1 MPLFAYKA
9 LSASGGVQ
17 TGEVDAADRPE
28 ALRLLDRRGLQP
40 VSLKESAGS
49 VAVAKPKAKDKE
61 KPAPA
66 PPKAASKPTTP
77 PAAKAPVKKS
87 RKAASRD
94 VIDNSPDGPL
104 KLKRAEV
111 IMFTEELSD
120 MLTAGLQL
128 EPALKSMEARQELG
142 GLKDVASRIRQLVR
156 DGMNFSTALKR
167 VSPSFG
173 PLYCSLAAAG
183 EASGALDTILKRQAH
198 YLKTLADLQARLILA
213 MIYPAFLV
221 LAGIGVSIVFVTTLI
236 PQLTTLIESTPGGKL
251 PGPIKLMVAATD
263 FLKNYWYVILIIVLA
278 AALFFKAWK
287 DNPDNRLTWDRF
299 KLRAPLMGPVV
310 TSRFYVQFL
319 ETMANLAGNGLP
331 LLRALELS
339 RDATQ
344 NLALRTELNTVID
357 QVGDGRAFSKALI
370 RTGAFPPLLIDMVS
384 VGEQTGK
391 LDISLRRAAERYDKE
406 LDKSL
411 SRIMALI
418 MPVILII
425 MASLIGTMAYL
436 MITAIFQTIK
446 NLGA

>member
-1 MPLFAYKA
+1 VPLFAYKA
-9 LSASGGVQ
+9 LSSTGAVQ

-28 ALRLLDRRGLQP
+28 ALRVLDKRGLQP
-40 VSLKESAGS
+40 VSLRESSSAAAARPKAKESA
-49 VAVAKPKAKDKE
+49 A
-61 KPAPA
+61 
-66 PPKAASKPTTP
+66 
-77 PAAKAPVKKS
+77 PAAKPSPKSAPKLSAKEAEDA
-87 RKAASRD
+87 KAA
-94 VIDNSPDGPL
+94 DGPL

-120 MLTAGLQL
+120 MLAAGLQL
-128 EPALKSMEARQELG
+128 EPALKSMESRQELG
-142 GLKDVASRIRQLVR
+142 GLKDVASRVRQLVR
-156 DGMNFSTALKR
+156 DGTNFSTALKR

-198 YLKTLADLQARLILA
+198 YLKTLAELQSRLILA

-221 LAGIGVSIVFVTTLI
+221 VAGIGVAVVFVTTLI
-236 PQLTTLIESTPGGKL
+236 PQLTALIESTPGGKL

-263 FLKNYWYVILIIVLA
+263 LIKAYWYVILIVVVAGL
-278 AALFFKAWK
+278 LFFKAWK
-287 DNPDNRLTWDRF
+287 DNPDNTLTWHRF
-299 KLRAPLMGPVV
+299 KLRAPLIGPVV
-310 TSRFYVQFL
+310 ASRFYVQFL

-391 LDISLRRAAERYDKE
+391 LDTSLRRAAERYDKE

-418 MPVILII
+418 MPTILII
-425 MASLIGTMAYL
+425 MAGLIGTMAYL

>member
-1 MPLFAYKA
+1 MPVFSYKA

-28 ALRLLDRRGLQP
+28 ALRVLDRRGLQP
-40 VSLKESAGS
+40 VSLKESVSAS
-49 VAVAKPKAKDKE
+49 SAAAAKKAKPDASAAAKPSSKAAAKDKLRE
-61 KPAPA
+61 VDDK
-66 PPKAASKPTTP
+66 TP
-77 PAAKAPVKKS
+77 E
-87 RKAASRD
+87 
-94 VIDNSPDGPL
+94 GPL
-104 KLKRAEV
+104 KLKRPEV

-120 MLTAGLQL
+120 MLGAGLQL
-128 EPALKSMEARQELG
+128 EPALQSMENRQELG
-142 GLKDVASRIRQLVR
+142 GLKEVASRIRQLVR

-198 YLKTLADLQARLILA
+198 YLKTLAELQGRLILA
-213 MIYPAFLV
+213 MIYPAFLI
-221 LAGIGVSIVFVTTLI
+221 LAGIGVAVVFVTILI

-251 PGPIKLMVAATD
+251 PLPIQLMMKVVG
-263 FLKNYWYVILIIVLA
+263 LIKSYWYVILILLVA
-278 AALFFKAWK
+278 AGLFFKAWK
-287 DNPDNRLTWDRF
+287 DNPDNRLTWDTF

-310 TSRFYVQFL
+310 SSRFYVQFL

-344 NLALRTELNTVID
+344 NLALRNNLNTVID

-370 RTGAFPPLLIDMVS
+370 RTGAFPALLIDMVS

-391 LDISLRRAAERYDKE
+391 LDLSLRRAAERYDKE

-418 MPVILII
+418 MPTILII
-425 MASLIGTMAYL
+425 MAGLIGTMAYL

-446 NLGA
+446 NLQH

>member
-9 LSASGGVQ
+9 LSSTGAVQ
-17 TGEVDAADRPE
+17 TGELDAADRPE
-28 ALRLLDRRGLQP
+28 ALRVLDKRGLQP
-40 VSLKESAGS
+40 VSLKESSSATS
-49 VAVAKPKAKDKE
+49 AKPKAKE
-61 KPAPA
+61 AAAPVPKPS
-66 PPKAASKPTTP
+66 PK
-77 PAAKAPVKKS
+77 PAAKESDDAKT
-87 RKAASRD
+87 A
-94 VIDNSPDGPL
+94 DGPL

-120 MLTAGLQL
+120 MLAAGLQL
-128 EPALKSMEARQELG
+128 EPALKSMESRQELG
-142 GLKDVASRIRQLVR
+142 GLKDVASRVRQLVR
-156 DGMNFSTALKR
+156 DGTNFSTALKR

-198 YLKTLADLQARLILA
+198 YLKTLAELQSRLILA

-221 LAGIGVSIVFVTTLI
+221 VAGIGVAVVFVTTLI

-251 PGPIKLMVAATD
+251 PGPIKLMVGATD
-263 FLKNYWYVILIIVLA
+263 LIKAYWYVILIVVVAGL
-278 AALFFKAWK
+278 LFFKAWK
-287 DNPDNRLTWDRF
+287 DNPDNTLTWHRF
-299 KLRAPLMGPVV
+299 KLRAPLIGPVV
-310 TSRFYVQFL
+310 ASRFYVQFL

-344 NLALRTELNTVID
+344 NLALRSELNTVID

-391 LDISLRRAAERYDKE
+391 LDTSLRRAAERYDKE

-418 MPVILII
+418 MPTILII
-425 MASLIGTMAYL
+425 MAGLIGTMAYL

>member
-1 MPLFAYKA
+1 MPVFSYKA

-28 ALRLLDRRGLQP
+28 ALRVLDRRGLQP
-40 VSLKESAGS
+40 VSLKESAASSAPKKAKNEGG
-49 VAVAKPKAKDKE
+49 APAKPASKAAAKDKLKE
-61 KPAPA
+61 IDDK
-66 PPKAASKPTTP
+66 TP
-77 PAAKAPVKKS
+77 E
-87 RKAASRD
+87 
-94 VIDNSPDGPL
+94 GPL
-104 KLKRAEV
+104 KLKRPEV

-120 MLTAGLQL
+120 MLGAGLQL
-128 EPALKSMEARQELG
+128 EPALQSMENRQELG
-142 GLKDVASRIRQLVR
+142 GLKEVASRIRQLVR

-198 YLKTLADLQARLILA
+198 YLKTLAELQGRLILA
-213 MIYPAFLV
+213 MIYPAFLI
-221 LAGIGVSIVFVTTLI
+221 LAGVGVAVVFVTILI
-236 PQLTTLIESTPGGKL
+236 PQLTKLITSTPGGKL
-251 PGPIKLMVAATD
+251 PLPIHLMMQATEGI
-263 FLKNYWYVILIIVLA
+263 KSYWYVILILIIA

-287 DNPDNRLTWDRF
+287 DNPANRLTWDSF
-299 KLRAPLMGPVV
+299 KLNAPLIGPVV
-310 TSRFYVQFL
+310 ASRFYVQFL

-344 NLALRTELNTVID
+344 NLALRGQLNIVID

-391 LDISLRRAAERYDKE
+391 LDMSLRRAAERYDKE

-418 MPVILII
+418 MPTILII
-425 MASLIGTMAYL
+425 MAGLIGTMAYL

-446 NLGA
+446 NLQH

>member
-1 MPLFAYKA
+1 MPIFAYKA

-28 ALRLLDRRGLQP
+28 ALRVLDRRGLQP
-40 VSLKESAGS
+40 VSLKESASGTVS
-49 VAVAKPKAKDKE
+49 AAKKKSKNEPGP
-61 KPAPA
+61 KPAPRSA
-66 PPKAASKPTTP
+66 AARDNKAKEADNTP
-77 PAAKAPVKKS
+77 E
-87 RKAASRD
+87 
-94 VIDNSPDGPL
+94 GPL
-104 KLKRAEV
+104 KIKRAEV

-120 MLTAGLQL
+120 MLGAGLQL
-128 EPALKSMEARQELG
+128 EPALQSMENRQELG
-142 GLKDVASRIRQLVR
+142 GLKEVASRIRQLVR

-198 YLKTLADLQARLILA
+198 YLKTLSELQARLILA
-213 MIYPAFLV
+213 LIYPAFLV
-221 LAGIGVSIVFVTTLI
+221 LAGIGVAVVFVTVLI
-236 PQLTTLIESTPGGKL
+236 PQLTKLIESTPGGKL
-251 PGPIKLMVAATD
+251 PAPIKFMMMAAD
-263 FLKNYWYVILIIVLA
+263 GVKAYWYVILILIVA
-278 AALFFKAWK
+278 AGLFFKAWK
-287 DNPDNRLTWDRF
+287 DNPDNRMTWDSF
-299 KLRAPLMGPVV
+299 KLRAPMIGPVV
-310 TSRFYVQFL
+310 ASRFYVQFL

-344 NLALRTELNTVID
+344 NLALRGQLNVVID

-391 LDISLRRAAERYDKE
+391 LDMSLRRAAERYDKE

-418 MPVILII
+418 MPTILII

-446 NLGA
+446 NLQH

>member
-1 MPLFAYKA
+1 MPLYAYKA
-9 LSASGGVQ
+9 LSATGGVQ

-28 ALRLLDRRGLQP
+28 ALRVLDRRGLQP
-40 VSLKESAGS
+40 VSLKESATS
-49 VAVAKPKAKDKE
+49 SISSPAKKKAKSE
-61 KPAPA
+61 PAPA
-66 PPKAASKPTTP
+66 PAPSKKAAAKEGEEKTP
-77 PAAKAPVKKS
+77 E
-87 RKAASRD
+87 
-94 VIDNSPDGPL
+94 GPL
-104 KLKRAEV
+104 KLKKAEI

-120 MLTAGLQL
+120 MLSAGLQL
-128 EPALKSMEARQELG
+128 EPALKSMESRQELG
-142 GLKDVASRIRQLVR
+142 GLKDVASRVRQLVR

-198 YLKTLADLQARLILA
+198 YLKTISELQSRLILA
-213 MIYPAFLV
+213 LIYPAFLV
-221 LAGIGVSIVFVTTLI
+221 VAGIGVSIVFVTTLI

-251 PGPIKLMVAATD
+251 PGPIKLMVSATD
-263 FLKNYWYVILIIVLA
+263 LLKNYWYIVLIIVVAGL
-278 AALFFKAWK
+278 LFFKAWK
-287 DNPDNRLTWDRF
+287 DNPDNRMTWDRF

-310 TSRFYVQFL
+310 ASRFYVQFL

-344 NLALRTELNTVID
+344 NLALREQLNTVID
-357 QVGDGRAFSKALI
+357 QVGDGRAFSKSLV

-391 LDISLRRAAERYDKE
+391 LDLSLRRAAERYDKE

-418 MPVILII
+418 MPTILII
-425 MASLIGTMAYL
+425 MAALIGTMAYL

>member
-9 LSASGGVQ
+9 LSSSGGVQ

-28 ALRLLDRRGLQP
+28 ALRVLDKRGLQP
-40 VSLKESAGS
+40 VSLKETA
-49 VAVAKPKAKDKE
+49 AKAA
-61 KPAPA
+61 APA
-66 PPKAASKPTTP
+66 KKQAKEASPAAK
-77 PAAKAPVKKS
+77 PAAKA
-87 RKAASRD
+87 AAKD
-94 VIDNSPDGPL
+94 TEDKTPEGPL

-120 MLTAGLQL
+120 MLAAGLQL
-128 EPALKSMEARQELG
+128 EPALKSMEGRQELG
-142 GLKDVASRIRQLVR
+142 GLKAVATRVRGLVR
-156 DGMNFSTALKR
+156 DGMNFSTAIKR

-183 EASGALDTILKRQAH
+183 EASGALDEILKRQAH
-198 YLKTLADLQARLILA
+198 YLKTLAELQSRLILA
-213 MIYPAFLV
+213 MIYPAFLII
-221 LAGIGVSIVFVTTLI
+221 AGIGVSVVFVTTLI

-251 PGPIKLMVAATD
+251 PGPIKLMVATSD
-263 FLKNYWYVILIIVLA
+263 FIKAYWYIILIVLA
-278 AALFFKAWK
+278 AAGLFFKAWK
-287 DNPDNRLTWDRF
+287 DNPDNRMTWDRF
-299 KLRAPLMGPVV
+299 KLRAPMMGPVV

-344 NLALRTELNTVID
+344 NLALRGELNTVID

-391 LDISLRRAAERYDKE
+391 LDMALRRAAERYDKE

-418 MPVILII
+418 MPTILII

-446 NLGA
+446 NLGG

>member
-1 MPLFAYKA
+1 MPIYAYKA
-9 LSASGGVQ
+9 LSSSGGVQ

-28 ALRLLDRRGLQP
+28 ALRVLDRRGLQP
-40 VSLKESAGS
+40 VSLKESAS
-49 VAVAKPKAKDKE
+49 KVAAAPPKKKAKSE
-61 KPAPA
+61 AAPAPA
-66 PPKAASKPTTP
+66 P
-77 PAAKAPVKKS
+77 AAKA
-87 RKAASRD
+87 KAAAKD
-94 VIDNSPDGPL
+94 GEDKSPDGPL
-104 KLKRAEV
+104 KMKRAEV

-120 MLTAGLQL
+120 MLSAGLQL
-128 EPALKSMEARQELG
+128 EPALKSMENRQELG
-142 GLKDVASRIRQLVR
+142 GLKDVASRVRQLVR

-198 YLKTLADLQARLILA
+198 YLKTISELQSRLILA
-213 MIYPAFLV
+213 LIYPAFLV
-221 LAGIGVSIVFVTTLI
+221 VAGIGVAFVFVTTLI

-251 PGPIKLMVAATD
+251 PAPIKLMVAGTD
-263 FLKNYWYVILIIVLA
+263 FLKAYWYIIAIILVA
-278 AALFFKAWK
+278 AGLFFKAWK
-287 DNPDNRLTWDRF
+287 DNPENRMTWDTF

-344 NLALRTELNTVID
+344 NLALRQQLNIVID
-357 QVGDGRAFSKALI
+357 QVGDGRAFSKSLI

-391 LDISLRRAAERYDKE
+391 LDLSLRRAAERYDKE

-418 MPVILII
+418 MPTILII

>member
-1 MPLFAYKA
+1 MPVFAYKA

-17 TGEVDAADRPE
+17 TGEIDAADRPE
-28 ALRLLDRRGLQP
+28 AMRVLDRRGLQP
-40 VSLKESAGS
+40 VSLKESANS
-49 VAVAKPKAKDKE
+49 TLAPAKKKAANEPAPKASQKTAAAKDRVAKEGDD
-61 KPAPA
+61 
-66 PPKAASKPTTP
+66 
-77 PAAKAPVKKS
+77 KAPE
-87 RKAASRD
+87 
-94 VIDNSPDGPL
+94 GPL
-104 KLKRAEV
+104 KIKRAEV

-120 MLTAGLQL
+120 MLGAGLQL
-128 EPALKSMEARQELG
+128 EPALQSMENRQELG
-142 GLKDVASRIRQLVR
+142 GLKEVAGRIRSLVR

-198 YLKTLADLQARLILA
+198 YLKTLAELQARLILA
-213 MIYPAFLV
+213 LIYPAFLV
-221 LAGIGVSIVFVTTLI
+221 LAGIGVAVVFVTVLI
-236 PQLTTLIESTPGGKL
+236 PQLTKLIESTPGGKL
-251 PGPIKLMVAATD
+251 PLPIKLMMQATEGI
-263 FLKNYWYVILIIVLA
+263 KSYWYVILILIVA
-278 AALFFKAWK
+278 AGLFFKAWK
-287 DNPDNRLTWDRF
+287 DNPDNKMAWDSF
-299 KLRAPLMGPVV
+299 KLRAPMIGPVV
-310 TSRFYVQFL
+310 ASRFYVQFL

-344 NLALRTELNTVID
+344 NLALRGQLNTVID

-391 LDISLRRAAERYDKE
+391 LDLSLRRAAERYDKE

-418 MPVILII
+418 MPTILII

-446 NLGA
+446 NLQHK

>member
-1 MPLFAYKA
+1 MPVFAYKA
-9 LSASGGVQ
+9 LSSSGGVQ

-28 ALRLLDRRGLQP
+28 ALRVLDKRGLQP
-40 VSLKESAGS
+40 VSLKESAS
-49 VAVAKPKAKDKE
+49 AAAPAKKSKE
-61 KPAPA
+61 PAPA
-66 PPKAASKPTTP
+66 AKSAPKPAAKPAAKPAGKAASKDTEDKTP
-77 PAAKAPVKKS
+77 E
-87 RKAASRD
+87 
-94 VIDNSPDGPL
+94 GPL
-104 KLKRAEV
+104 KMKRPEV

-120 MLTAGLQL
+120 MLAAGLQL
-128 EPALKSMEARQELG
+128 EPALKSMENRQELG
-142 GLKDVASRIRQLVR
+142 GLKEVASRVRQLVR
-156 DGMNFSTALKR
+156 DGMNFSTAIKR

-198 YLKTLADLQARLILA
+198 YLKTIAELQSRLILA
-213 MIYPAFLV
+213 MIYPAFLI

-251 PGPIKLMVAATD
+251 PGPIKFMVTTAD
-263 FLKNYWYVILIIVLA
+263 FIKAYWYIILIVLA
-278 AALFFKAWK
+278 AAGLFFKAWK
-287 DNPDNRLTWDRF
+287 DNPENKMTWDRF

-344 NLALRTELNTVID
+344 NQSLRNELNTVID

-391 LDISLRRAAERYDKE
+391 LDTALRKAAERYDKE

-418 MPVILII
+418 MPIILII

>member
-1 MPLFAYKA
+1 VPVFAYKA

-28 ALRLLDRRGLQP
+28 ALRVLDRRGLQP
-40 VSLKESAGS
+40 VSLKESANS
-49 VAVAKPKAKDKE
+49 TLAPAKKKAKNE
-61 KPAPA
+61 PAS
-66 PPKAASKPTTP
+66 KAAPT
-77 PAAKAPVKKS
+77 PAA
-87 RKAASRD
+87 RKAAKEAED
-94 VIDNSPDGPL
+94 KTPDGPI
-104 KLKRAEV
+104 KIKRAEV

-120 MLTAGLQL
+120 MLGAGLQL
-128 EPALKSMEARQELG
+128 EPALQSMENRQELG

-198 YLKTLADLQARLILA
+198 YLKTLAELQARLILA
-213 MIYPAFLV
+213 LIYPAFLV
-221 LAGIGVSIVFVTTLI
+221 LAGIGVAVVFVTVLI
-236 PQLTTLIESTPGGKL
+236 PQLTKLIESTPGGKL
-251 PGPIKLMVAATD
+251 PLPIKLMMQATEGI
-263 FLKNYWYVILIIVLA
+263 KSYWYVILILIVA

-287 DNPDNRLTWDRF
+287 DNPDNKMAWDSF
-299 KLRAPLMGPVV
+299 KLRAPLIGPVV
-310 TSRFYVQFL
+310 ASRFYVQFL

-344 NLALRTELNTVID
+344 NLALRTQLNTVID

-391 LDISLRRAAERYDKE
+391 LDMSLRRAAERYDKE

-418 MPVILII
+418 MPTILII
-425 MASLIGTMAYL
+425 MAGLIGTMAYL

-446 NLGA
+446 NLQH

>member
-9 LSASGGVQ
+9 LSSTGAVQ

-28 ALRLLDRRGLQP
+28 ALRVLDKRGLQP
-40 VSLKESAGS
+40 VSLRESSSAAAARPKAKESA
-49 VAVAKPKAKDKE
+49 A
-61 KPAPA
+61 
-66 PPKAASKPTTP
+66 
-77 PAAKAPVKKS
+77 PAAKPSPKSAPKLSAKEAEDA
-87 RKAASRD
+87 KAA
-94 VIDNSPDGPL
+94 DGPL

-120 MLTAGLQL
+120 MLAAGLQL
-128 EPALKSMEARQELG
+128 EPALKSMESRQELG
-142 GLKDVASRIRQLVR
+142 GLKDVASRVRQLVR
-156 DGMNFSTALKR
+156 DGTNFSTALKR

-198 YLKTLADLQARLILA
+198 YLKTLAELQSRLILA

-221 LAGIGVSIVFVTTLI
+221 VAGIGVAVVFVTTLI
-236 PQLTTLIESTPGGKL
+236 PQLTALIESTPGGKL

-263 FLKNYWYVILIIVLA
+263 LIKAYWYVILIVVVAGL
-278 AALFFKAWK
+278 LFFKAWK
-287 DNPDNRLTWDRF
+287 DNPDNTLTWHRF
-299 KLRAPLMGPVV
+299 KLRAPLIGPVV
-310 TSRFYVQFL
+310 ASRFYVQFL

-391 LDISLRRAAERYDKE
+391 LDTSLRRAAERYDKE

-418 MPVILII
+418 MPTILII
-425 MASLIGTMAYL
+425 MAGLIGTMAYL